1 MHEFNTRRDF
11 ITELKPL
18 IKLKQFQS
26 YSNIGLTQ
34 LSHSQLIQMIKLYG
48 RKAFNTDVVNVLYVY
63 AASYRHRDIKAG
75 L

>member
-11 ITELKPL
+11 ITELKPR
-18 IKLKQFQS
+18 IKIKQFQS

-48 RKAFNTDVVNVLYVY
+48 RKAFNKDVVNVLYVY